1 MGLMRIWRDRL
12 IGSPIFGLALLAH
25 ELREV
30 ILTARGL
37 AGGPGHLPSPEG
49 LHADDGPRRCARGP
63 VRVEDATFDLGEEA
77 PHVTRLSGEDAVR
90 EPGVDVV
97 RLLACV
103 PH

>member
-12 IGSPIFGLALLAH
+12 IGSPVFGLALLAH

-49 LHADDGPRRCARGP
+49 LHANDGSSRCAVGP
-63 VRVEDATFDLGEEA
+63 VRVDDAHFDLGEEA
-77 PHVTRLSGEDAVR
+77 PHVTRFTGEDAGRAPVV
-90 EPGVDVV
+90 EVV
-97 RLLACV
+97 RDV
-103 PH
+103 